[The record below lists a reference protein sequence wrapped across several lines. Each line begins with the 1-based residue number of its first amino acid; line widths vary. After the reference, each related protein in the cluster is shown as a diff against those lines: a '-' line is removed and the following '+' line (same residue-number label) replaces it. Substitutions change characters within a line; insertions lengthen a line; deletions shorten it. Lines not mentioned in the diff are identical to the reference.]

1 MARFQFEEAVKEQL
15 KLRMAIAGPSGS
27 GKTYTALRLAY
38 ALASDPLKVGLVDT
52 EAKSARK
59 YIGEIP
65 DGFPWRFQG
74 IELDSFHPENYI
86 ACIKAA
92 EEAGLEVLVI
102 DSLSHAWDGVE
113 GLLEQHDAATRRKG
127 GNSYAAWA
135 DVTPIHRRL
144 IETILRCDLHLIATM
159 RSKMEYVQE
168 KDAKTGRTTIRK
180 VGMAPV
186 QRAGMEYEFDIVM
199 DMDQEHYGTITKSR
213 CSAVADKS
221 VQKPGPEFMK
231 PIVAWLNEGV
241 RPEPEP
247 EPTAPHW
254 SEDEGQKAALLKRV
268 QELGLTSADVM
279 LALGGVARV
288 SDYPGS
294 LTGALATLVE
304 FAQSNGRPAG
314 IGNSNGSRPAA
325 SNWTREVA
333 ERQAF
338 KRFLGE
344 HEVTDDEAKAIAGA
358 HLQLGGPI
366 RLFSEWPEDR
376 ARLEHVIMGWL
387 LANRPHPDPATH
399 WMATDPRARARFWAT
414 VGEQGFDEAK
424 VRDILPSTKAFP
436 GSCDELIAYVLSA
449 RPEDHGQMPLL
460 EAEEAF

>member
-1 MARFQFEEAVKEQL
+1 MAKFVFKEAVKEQL
-15 KLRMAIAGPSGS
+15 KLRMAIDGPAGS

-52 EAKSARK
+52 EAKSAKK
-59 YIGEIP
+59 YIGEMP
-65 DGFPWRFQG
+65 DGFPWRFQS

-127 GNSYAAWA
+127 GNSYSAWA

-144 IETILRCDLHLIATM
+144 VETMLRCNLHLIVTM

-168 KDAKTGRTTIRK
+168 KDPATGKTTIRK

-199 DMDQEHYGTITKSR
+199 DMDQEHYGTVSKSR

-231 PIVAWLNEGV
+231 PVIAWLNEGV

-247 EPTAPHW
+247 EPESHW
-254 SEDEGQKAALLKRV
+254 SEDEDQRTVFLKRV
-268 QELGLTSADVM
+268 QELGLTGANVL
-279 LALGGVARV
+279 LALGGVSKV
-288 SDYPGS
+288 SEYPGS
-294 LTGALATLVE
+294 LTNALAALAD
-304 FAQSNGRPAG
+304 FAKSRGKSASNG
-314 IGNSNGSRPAA
+314 
-325 SNWTREVA
+325 
-333 ERQAF
+333 Q
-338 KRFLGE
+338 
-344 HEVTDDEAKAIAGA
+344 
-358 HLQLGGPI
+358 
-366 RLFSEWPEDR
+366 
-376 ARLEHVIMGWL
+376 
-387 LANRPHPDPATH
+387 
-399 WMATDPRARARFWAT
+399 
-414 VGEQGFDEAK
+414 
-424 VRDILPSTKAFP
+424 
-436 GSCDELIAYVLSA
+436 
-449 RPEDHGQMPLL
+449 
-460 EAEEAF
+460 AEEAF